1 MEMEIVLGILGLFFI
16 ICTYSFVV
24 PSFKCSEEKK
34 AIIQTIL
41 ITLLVPCIW
50 LMINGATYYGEIAPW
65 TVNYIEK
72 NLTREQRKEYKYLE
86 QRKEYKYLMKN
97 LPMQDREEFSR
108 QLYFKIR
115 RERDQ
120 KIRDLIN
127 DF

>member
-72 NLTREQRKEYKYLE
+72 NLTREQRKEYKYL
-86 QRKEYKYLMKN
+86 MKN

-108 QLYFKIR
+108 ELYFKIR
-115 RERDQ
+115 RERNQ